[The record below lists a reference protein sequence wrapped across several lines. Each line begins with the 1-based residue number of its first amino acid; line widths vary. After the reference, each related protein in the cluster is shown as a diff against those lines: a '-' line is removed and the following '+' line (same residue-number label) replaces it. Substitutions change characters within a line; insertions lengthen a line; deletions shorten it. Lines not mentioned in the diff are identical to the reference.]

1 MAGTL
6 LDARDTMMIIIGMVL
21 ILMIVRVYWRR

>member
-1 MAGTL
+1 MTGSL

-21 ILMIVRVYWRR
+21 VLMIVRVYWRR

>member
-1 MAGTL
+1 MTGSL